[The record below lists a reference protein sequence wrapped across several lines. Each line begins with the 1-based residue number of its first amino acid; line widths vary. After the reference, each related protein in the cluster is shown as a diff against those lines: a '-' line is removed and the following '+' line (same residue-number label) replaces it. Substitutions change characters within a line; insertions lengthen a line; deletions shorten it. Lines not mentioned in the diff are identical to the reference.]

1 MAVIDSFVKLQG
13 FTIWTL
19 PNNCNLYSNER
30 MKLMA
35 QLKSLSIPSECRF
48 HNMHLGQ
55 WVTLDRYNKDY
66 EGCRR
71 LMSETSRVKQDD
83 FYAKTRV
90 LEHY

>member
-1 MAVIDSFVKLQG
+1 
-13 FTIWTL
+13 
-19 PNNCNLYSNER
+19 
-30 MKLMA
+30 
-35 QLKSLSIPSECRF
+35 
-48 HNMHLGQ
+48 MHLGQ